1 MGFGSNSKLSSAV
14 SGSSGGGYL
23 SPSKIQSGG
32 SARFHILSEE
42 PLEYFCVWGESP
54 DGQVKPFRFEEDP
67 STADV
72 EEAMGDTHV
81 RRMNREGTGP
91 EAIKPEMSFVVWE
104 YEAQTAKICTFSQKG
119 LIRELLSIASMEDY
133 QNLEDF
139 DFTLGKEGSG
149 LTTEYSLRAVPVK
162 KDLDRKAALKEAS
175 KIKLEALLTGDN
187 PFQS

>member
-23 SPSKIQSGG
+23 SPSKIQSGS

-42 PLEYFCVWGESP
+42 PLEFWETWGETT
-54 DGQVKPFRFEEDP
+54 DGQLKPFRFAEDP
-67 STADV
+67 SPSDI
-72 EEAMGDTHV
+72 EEEMGDTYV

-91 EAIKPEMSFVVWE
+91 EAVKPAMAFTVWE
-104 YEAQTAKICTFSQKG
+104 YESQSAKICQFTQKG

-133 QNLEDF
+133 SDLTQF

-162 KDLDRKAALKEAS
+162 KDLDRKAAMAQAD

-187 PFQS
+187 PFA